1 MKKIGLVD
9 LKGGF
14 GNQIFQIAFALF
26 LKDYGLNVFID
37 KRFFKLE
44 HPFPRNLEVDPN
56 IFGFKKIEFKNNRIF
71 FLLNTFF
78 EEQDSFELSDLR
90 LFNRFTGYYQ
100 DLKFIES
107 SKTILS
113 EKLGVYNN
121 KSSNGLAAIHL
132 RKTDYEIINQLLSDK
147 YYEYAINSMLEINN
161 DMKFDIYTDSN
172 ELIIDKNIFKNI
184 NNIYYPKTN
193 ETAIEVFQNLSNY
206 QNYIIAN
213 SSFSALAAYLSKYE
227 NKTIFYPDPW
237 FRQSIIQLKGIPKSW
252 NPIKNC

>member
-14 GNQIFQIAFALF
+14 GNQIFQIAYALF
-26 LKDYGLNVFID
+26 LKDYGLNVLID
-37 KRFFKLE
+37 KTFYKIQ
-44 HPFPRNLEVDPN
+44 HPFPRNLEVDPS

-100 DLKFIES
+100 DLEFIES
-107 SKTILS
+107 SKTIFS
-113 EKLGVYNN
+113 EKLGIYKN
-121 KSSNGLAAIHL
+121 KSSDGLAAIHL
-132 RKTDYEIINQLLSDK
+132 RKTDYETINQLLSDQ
-147 YYEYAINSMLEINN
+147 YYKYAINSMSEINK
-161 DMKFDIYTDSN
+161 DIMFDIYTDSKK
-172 ELIIDKNIFKNI
+172 LKIDKNIFKNI

-193 ETAIEVFQNLSNY
+193 ESAIEVFQNLSNY
-206 QNYIIAN
+206 QNYVIAN
-213 SSFSALAAYLSKYE
+213 SSFSALAAYLSKHE

-237 FRQSIIQLKGIPKSW
+237 FRESIIQLKGIPKNW
-252 NPIKNC
+252 KIIKNF

>member
-44 HPFPRNLEVDPN
+44 HPFPRNLEIDPK
-56 IFGFKKIEFKNNRIF
+56 IFGFKEIEFKNNRIF
-71 FLLNTFF
+71 FFLNTFF
-78 EEQDSFELSDLR
+78 EEKESFNLTDFKFL
-90 LFNRFTGYYQ
+90 NRFVGYYQ
-100 DLKFIES
+100 DLKFIDLN
-107 SKTILS
+107 KAIIS
-113 EKLGVYNN
+113 EKLGIYKN
-121 KSSNGLAAIHL
+121 KSRDGLAAIHL
-132 RKTDYEIINQLLSDK
+132 RKTDYETINQLLSDK
-147 YYEYAINSMLEINN
+147 YYEYSINSMLEINN
-161 DMKFDIYTDSN
+161 DIKFDIYTDSN
-172 ELIIDKNIFKNI
+172 ELIINKNIFKNI
-184 NNIYYPKTN
+184 NNIYYPKKN

-237 FRQSIIQLKGIPKSW
+237 FRDSIIQLKEIPKSW
-252 NPIKNC
+252 NPIKNF